1 MTGTAKSRQLKRLLP
16 LFGVGAIGIAM
27 STAAWFYVS
36 AFDEKIA
43 LKAFYQEA
51 TDSTQILKNGLDEYS
66 NKLVAIGTLFSATQH
81 DLTRKEFVASSGTLF
96 TPPRSSLHDFKSR
109 PST

>member
-1 MTGTAKSRQLKRLLP
+1 MGGLDLQVLTARYRPTLLHEERMTGTAKSRQLKRLLP

-51 TDSTQILKNGLDEYS
+51 T
-66 NKLVAIGTLFSATQH
+66 
-81 DLTRKEFVASSGTLF
+81 
-96 TPPRSSLHDFKSR
+96 
-109 PST
+109 